1 MINPPSF
8 NDLKRA
14 KNLYNSRKRSKII
27 IGGPIPITITIP
39 KLTVPN
45 FTFNFLGIN
54 SNYVA
59 TGNEIGTSN
68 GNQLD
73 IFNPNK
79 FIDYPELEFYNNYRL
94 ITTTD
99 YLFDS
104 LYFINDV
111 FKQKGVIFDGFIEN
125 VGENTLRREFY
136 NYSSE
141 IETQSVVL
149 TSYDFSNLQVN
160 LSTDVSGF
168 TGSVDTPT
176 FTIRLSSILGNGRL
190 LDNFL
195 NYSLVDNFNLSA
207 TSFNNLSAFKKFPQ
221 YPTSIHPF
229 EYIVPI
235 DDLSA
240 NENFIITLST
250 NRNDGQG
257 VYTNTKTFTFNV
269 SAAPYEESKNNS
281 IYTVWTTVSSLSN
294 PLDEYPTLS
303 GELLVD
309 TEESRRSLDI
319 PGQAG
324 RLFYQQEFF
333 RPDADQHFNDAL
345 DNATNEAIR
354 TKYRYVNNRTSNTP
368 TWNTAWFLYPYRD
381 IYDLS
386 GVSFKGESPL
396 AGDDNS
402 TLIAGKFGVTNSHFS
417 SKPVGTT
424 IKFLDRD
431 NNLLTTTIVGR
442 KDLGTDCRLEKYE
455 HDLTT
460 LSGGNIKLYKL
471 PLFNNRIYRQKVF
484 PVLIQAG
491 NYSLGKLRSPEFTG
505 SFSYSQGDEFAAL
518 GATSG
523 MNAPLS
529 GGAGAYVGYT
539 SLQSVSS
546 IFENKKLGFPQRMLA
561 SGDSSSPAFII
572 HNNEL
577 LLLTTFQGTGMGI
590 NFDGIGS
597 GPGYATQGFHDRL
610 NAGMDALG
618 REGYQLSAVQM
629 D

>member
-1 MINPPSF
+1 MINPPTF

-27 IGGPIPITITIP
+27 GGSIPITITIP

-73 IFNPNK
+73 FLNLNK
-79 FIDYPELEFYNNYRL
+79 FIDYPVFEFYNNYRF

-104 LYFINDV
+104 LYFINNTYI
-111 FKQKGVIFDGFIEN
+111 QKSINFNGVIDNI
-125 VGENTLRREFY
+125 GENTFKREFY
-136 NYSSE
+136 NYDSE
-141 IETQSVVL
+141 IESQTVIL
-149 TSYDFSNLQVN
+149 TTYDFSNLQVN
-160 LSTDVSGF
+160 LSTNIDGF
-168 TGSVDTPT
+168 TGTNDDGT
-176 FTIRLSSILGNGRL
+176 FTIEVSAVHENGRL
-190 LDNFL
+190 LENFV
-195 NYSLVDNFNLSA
+195 NYSVQDKNNTSLATFNTLS
-207 TSFNNLSAFKKFPQ
+207 TFN
-221 YPTSIHPF
+221 
-229 EYIVPI
+229 YIVPI
-235 DDLSA
+235 SLNVPFID
-240 NENFIITLST
+240 ENYTLTLST
-250 NRNDGQG
+250 SRFDSVTGL
-257 VYTNTKTFTFNV
+257 YESTKSLSINI
-269 SAAPYEESKNNS
+269 SAAPYTDALVNS
-281 IYTVWTTVSSLSN
+281 IHTTWTTISSLSN

-303 GELLVD
+303 GVHIYD
-309 TEESRRSLDI
+309 TAASRATISL
-319 PGQAG
+319 PGFNG
-324 RLFYQQEFF
+324 KFFYQHEFF
-333 RPDADQHFNDAL
+333 RPNADQHFDDAL

-354 TKYRYVNNRTSNTP
+354 TKYRYVNNRTTNTP

-424 IKFLDRD
+424 IRFLDRD

-442 KDLGTDCRLEKYE
+442 KDLGQDCRLEKYE

-460 LSGGNIKLYKL
+460 LSGGNIKLYRL
-471 PLFNNRIYRQKVF
+471 PRITSDIKRQKVF
-484 PVLIQAG
+484 PVFYQSG
-491 NYSLGKLRSPEFTG
+491 NYSLGRLRNPEFTG
-505 SFSYSQGDEFAAL
+505 SPSYSQGDEFAAFGSTTNL
-518 GATSG
+518 RGT
-523 MNAPLS
+523 LS
-529 GGAGAYVGYT
+529 SSANVFVDYT

-546 IFENKKLGFPQRMLA
+546 VFENKKLGLPQRALG
-561 SGDSSSPAFII
+561 SGDSSSPAFLIY
-572 HNNEL
+572 NNEI
-577 LLLTTFQGTGMGI
+577 LLLTTFFSTSIGG
-590 NFDGIGS
+590 DGGGGRGS
-597 GPGYATQGFHDRL
+597 GPGYHTQGFHDRI

-618 REGYQLSAVQM
+618 REGYQLSAVQI